1 MVDDVKTSLLSIVSL
16 LLAAGIAVAAE
27 NAGRVKNT
35 EGSATVITDGT
46 RTPAKVGLAVAMGDV
61 IETGADGS
69 IGITFR
75 DASRASVGPNSRLVI
90 DEFVFSPKTEDYG
103 LATRLQQG
111 TLFYVSGLIAK
122 LAPEKTSIAT
132 PDGTIGIRG
141 TRLLVSV
148 QK

>member
-1 MVDDVKTSLLSIVSL
+1 MVHPVKNPILSIVFL

-27 NAGRVKNT
+27 TAGRVKTT
-35 EGSATVITDGT
+35 EGSATVITGGT
-46 RTPAKVGLAVAMGDV
+46 RTPAKVGLEVAMGDI

-69 IGITFR
+69 VGITFR
-75 DASRASVGPNSRLVI
+75 DASRVSVGPNSRLVI

-141 TRLLVSV
+141 TRVLVSV
-148 QK
+148 KK

>member
-1 MVDDVKTSLLSIVSL
+1 MRRNAMPWVLTL
-16 LLAAGIAVAAE
+16 LLTAGLAQAAE
-27 NAGRVKNT
+27 EAGRVKNT
-35 EGSATVITDGT
+35 AGTATVISGKA
-46 RTPAKVGLAVAMGDV
+46 RTPSSVGLAVQMGDIV
-61 IETGADGS
+61 ETGADGS
-69 IGITFR
+69 VGITFR
-75 DASRASVGPNSRLVI
+75 DSSRVSVGPNSRMVI

-122 LAPEKTSIAT
+122 LAPEKTSVAT

-148 QK
+148 RK

>member
-1 MVDDVKTSLLSIVSL
+1 MLSIIFL
-16 LLAAGIAVAAE
+16 LLVAAVAVAAE
-27 NAGRVKNT
+27 NAGRVKTT
-35 EGSATVITDGT
+35 EGTTTIISGGT
-46 RTPAKVGLAVAMGDV
+46 RTPASVGLGIVMGDV
-61 IETGADGS
+61 IETGADGAV
-69 IGITFR
+69 GITFR
-75 DASRASVGPNSRLVI
+75 DASRVSVGPNSRLVI

-103 LATRLQQG
+103 LTTRLQQG

>member
-1 MVDDVKTSLLSIVSL
+1 MLRNSVVWLIPFVLI
-16 LLAAGIAVAAE
+16 AGIASAAE
-27 NAGRVKNT
+27 PAGRIKT
-35 EGSATVITDGT
+35 TTGAATVITGSA
-46 RTPAKVGLAVAMGDV
+46 RTPAAVGNSVAMGDV

-69 IGITFR
+69 VGITFR
-75 DASRASVGPNSRLVI
+75 DASRVSVGPNSRLVI
-90 DEFVFSPKTEDYG
+90 DQFVFSPKTEDYG

-122 LAPEKTSIAT
+122 LAPEKTSVAT

-148 QK
+148 RK